1 MNLQLLKHFK
11 PRVSAKFYSEK
22 FNESILTELNNLNE
36 STGDA
41 PETPLEWKQ
50 RLSERFS
57 TGHNHLGASILPETL
72 QSALNRILKGYPR
85 HQLRQDVSKLAESYA
100 KMTKVSAES
109 LLESNFEKSSVW
121 SEADRQ
127 ALVEFSSPAVEYGP
141 KETYAYI
148 ASQLPF
154 MFAPLENVFAEIV
167 RRIPGFAPKSML
179 DFGSGPG
186 TAIIAAQKHWNSCL
200 QEIMAVEISQSML
213 EISAEIIKDHD
224 NLADRVELRRYMAMN
239 PNRPKYNLVVSSVV
253 LSELADDHLR
263 QQSVDHLWQ
272 QTDDILVLIDRGNA
286 EGFRILRNARDWLIK
301 DSEKSNA
308 KLHIVAPVPANS
320 TNLIFNLFFVS
331 FSALMNLNVQCRGAG
346 VISLKEFN

>member
-1 MNLQLLKHFK
+1 MKFKLLKQFK
-11 PRVSAKFYSEK
+11 PRNHVKFYSEK
-22 FNESILTELNNLNE
+22 FNETILNDLNLNE
-36 STGDA
+36 STEDA
-41 PETPLEWKQ
+41 PKIPLETKQ
-50 RLSERFS
+50 RLSERFTVGRNS
-57 TGHNHLGASILPETL
+57 LGASTVPDSL
-72 QSALNRILKGYPR
+72 QSALNKILKGYPR
-85 HQLRQDVSKLAESYA
+85 RQLRQDVAKLAESYA

-109 LLESNFEKSSVW
+109 LLESNFEKSSIW

-141 KETYAYI
+141 KETFAYI

-154 MFAPLENVFAEIV
+154 MLAPLQNVFAEIA

-186 TAIIAAQKHWNSCL
+186 TAIIAAQKHWNSSL
-200 QEIMAVEISQSML
+200 NEIMAVDVSQTML
-213 EISAEIIKDHD
+213 EISAEIIKEHPE
-224 NLADRVELRRYMAMN
+224 LVDRVEWRRYMAMSS
-239 PNRPKYNLVVSSVV
+239 NRPKYNLVVSSMV

-301 DSEKSNA
+301 NSQNSESSQ
-308 KLHIVAPVPANS
+308 LHIVAPVIIKITAS
-320 TNLIFNLFFVS
+320 FLIILVCS
-331 FSALMNLNVQCRGAG
+331 
-346 VISLKEFN
+346 